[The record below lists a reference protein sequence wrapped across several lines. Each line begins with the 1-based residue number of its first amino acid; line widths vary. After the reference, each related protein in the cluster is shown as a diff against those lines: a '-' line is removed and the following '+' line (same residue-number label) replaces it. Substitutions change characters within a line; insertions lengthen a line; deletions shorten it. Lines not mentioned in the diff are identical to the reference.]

1 MSSPPA
7 LDFPSSDAD
16 MNEDGDQGAAPT
28 NNLPLFLAGTP
39 STNAGTPAR
48 TRGSQSIAGS
58 SPLRNITARRAV
70 GLSTPK
76 QRPLFARK
84 YLIFLHLLLFTR
96 IFSRELFSDRVSKLF
111 TIQNA
116 SKTRKLYF

>member
-16 MNEDGDQGAAPT
+16 MNEEGEQGTTAA
-28 NNLPLFLAGTP
+28 NNPNNNPLFLAGTP

-48 TRGSQSIAGS
+48 PRGNQSVAGS
-58 SPLRNITARRAV
+58 SPLRNVTARRAV

-76 QRPLFARK
+76 QRPLFAPRPRSR
-84 YLIFLHLLLFTR
+84 FQALLPQKRL
-96 IFSRELFSDRVSKLF
+96 EG
-111 TIQNA
+111 A
-116 SKTRKLYF
+116 